1 MDIFFTDPTD
11 IPLPPD
17 EVRIRQLVASPW
29 PDGHRVS
36 VALHITPF
44 QKPPSGEI
52 NIINAVGDELAI
64 INIIETVDPKMEFT
78 MHLRGAEIIG
88 PLQVNAFLFYILD
101 DSELADNQEIPYER
115 RERKKVDQQTIV
127 ISLESSDQP

>member
-29 PDGHRVS
+29 PDGRRVS
-36 VALHITPF
+36 VSLYITPF

-52 NIINAVGDELAI
+52 SITNAVGDELANI
-64 INIIETVDPKMEFT
+64 SIIETVDPKMEFT
-78 MHLRGAEIIG
+78 LHLRGAEIIS
-88 PLQVNAFLFYILD
+88 PLQVNASLFYVRD
-101 DSELADNQEIPYER
+101 DSGPADNQEIPYEL
-115 RERKKVDQQTIV
+115 RERNRVDQQTVV
-127 ISLESSDQP
+127 INLETPGQP

>member
-29 PDGHRVS
+29 PDGRRVS

-88 PLQVNAFLFYILD
+88 PLQVNACLFYVLD
-101 DSELADNQEIPYER
+101 DSEPADNQEIPYER
-115 RERKKVDQQTIV
+115 RERKQVDQQTIV